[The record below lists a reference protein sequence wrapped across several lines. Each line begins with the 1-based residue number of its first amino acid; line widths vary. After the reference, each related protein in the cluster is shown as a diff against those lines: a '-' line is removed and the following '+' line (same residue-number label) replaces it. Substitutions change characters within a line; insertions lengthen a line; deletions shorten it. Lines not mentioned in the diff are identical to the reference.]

1 MKRRA
6 FTLIEVI
13 IAFALLALVSTTLFT
28 SYKRQILLKVEL
40 VKAENAVLQRK
51 LLQERLSQIF
61 TSVTATENILL
72 DEDKNLQFTFDN
84 GIDPE
89 KAFCHDVRA
98 KLFCKNKK
106 FFLEITSLDGKAKRE
121 EELFPRAEN
130 VSYRLAPHIVHL
142 QIKNEDEEI
151 PYAFFITYDSN
162 KFSSMGREVFG
173 EIRDSSSKGMFDKHF
188 QGEELRSSRKESSH
202 RGKEIAIIGR
212 K

>member
-40 VKAENAVLQRK
+40 AKAETAVLQRK
-51 LLQERLSQIF
+51 FLQERLSQIF
-61 TSVTATENILL
+61 TSAENPTL
-72 DEDKNLQFTFDN
+72 DEEENLQFTFDN

-89 KAFCHDVRA
+89 KAFCHNVHA

-121 EELFPRAEN
+121 EELFPHAEN

-142 QIKNEDEEI
+142 QIKTEDEEI
-151 PYAFFITYDSN
+151 PYAFFITSDSN
-162 KFSSMGREVFG
+162 KFSSMGREVFD
-173 EIRDSSSKGMFDKHF
+173 EIRNSFPKGMFNKHF
-188 QGEELRSSRKESSH
+188 QEEELRSSRKESSQ
-202 RGKEIAIIGR
+202 RGKEVAIIGR